1 MDLQVVNTV
10 GSGDLGIEVDLKE
23 LTVAI
28 AEVEYNP
35 AKYPGAY
42 VRLEGVRPLI
52 TVYRTGKY
60 IITGSKSEEE
70 VYSCRKRFLELLSD
84 RGVLDTPVDKWFS
97 MQNYVCTGELDQVQN
112 LNALAIG
119 LGLEYTEY
127 EPEQFPGL
135 VFRPDD
141 HPVVI
146 LIFASGKVVVTGAK
160 DIKVAIEAFN
170 SLKKDLDALAECE

>member
-1 MDLQVVNTV
+1 MDLEVVNAV
-10 GSGDLGIEVDLKE
+10 GSGDLGIEIDLNQLKAD
-23 LTVAI
+23 VR
-28 AEVEYNP
+28 EVEFDP
-35 AKYPGAY
+35 DKYPGAY
-42 VRLEGVRPLI
+42 VRLEDVEPLV

-60 IITGSKSEEE
+60 IITGTTSEEE
-70 VYSCRKRFLELLSD
+70 AYHCRRCFIELLSD
-84 RGVLDTPVDKWFS
+84 RGVLDTPDDKWFS

-135 VFRPDD
+135 VFRPEY

-146 LIFASGKVVVTGAK
+146 LVFASGKVVVTGSK
-160 DIKVAIEAFN
+160 DINAAEEAFQ
-170 SLKKDLDALAECE
+170 SLKEDLDELV

>member
-1 MDLQVVNTV
+1 MDLTVVNVV
-10 GSGDLGIEVDLKE
+10 GSGDLGIEIDLNQLATNIE
-23 LTVAI
+23 
-28 AEVEYNP
+28 EVEFDP
-35 AKYPGAY
+35 HKYPGAY
-42 VRLEGVRPLI
+42 VRLGKEEPLI

-60 IITGSKSEEE
+60 IITGSKSRKEA
-70 VYSCRKRFLELLSD
+70 YDCRTRFLVLLSD
-84 RGVLDTPVDKWFS
+84 ERVLDTPDDKWVS

-112 LNALAIG
+112 LNGLAIG

-141 HPVVI
+141 NPVVI

-160 DIKVAIEAFN
+160 DIDTAEEAFQN
-170 SLKKDLDALAECE
+170 LKGDLDALV

>member
-1 MDLQVVNTV
+1 MNLEVVNAV
-10 GSGDLGIEVDLKE
+10 GSGDLGIEIDLNRLASDVK
-23 LTVAI
+23 
-28 AEVEYNP
+28 EVEFDPY
-35 AKYPGAY
+35 KYPGAY
-42 VRLEGVRPLI
+42 VRLEGVGPLI

-60 IITGSKSEEE
+60 IITGSKSDEEA
-70 VYSCRKRFLELLSD
+70 YSCRKQFLKLLTEA
-84 RGVLDTPVDKWFS
+84 GVLNEPEDAWFS

-135 VFRPDD
+135 VFRSDD

-160 DIKVAIEAFN
+160 DIDAAEEAFQ
-170 SLKKDLDALAECE
+170 SLKEDLDVLA

>member
-1 MDLQVVNTV
+1 MDLEVVNTV
-10 GSGDLGIEVDLKE
+10 GSGDLGIEIDLNQ
-23 LTVAI
+23 LTADLE
-28 AEVEYNP
+28 EVEFDP
-35 AKYPGAY
+35 DKYPGAY
-42 VRLEGVRPLI
+42 VRLEDVEPLI

-60 IITGSKSEEE
+60 IITESTSEEE
-70 VYSCRKRFLELLSD
+70 AYDCRRRFLELLSD
-84 RGVLDTPVDKWFS
+84 RGVLDTPDDKWFS

-146 LIFASGKVVVTGAK
+146 LIFASGKMVVTGAK
-160 DIKVAIEAFN
+160 DIDAAEKAFQ
-170 SLKKDLDALAECE
+170 SSKGDLDALV

>member
-1 MDLQVVNTV
+1 MDLEVVNAV
-10 GSGDLGIEVDLKE
+10 GSGDLGIEIDLHQ
-23 LTVAI
+23 LTADVE
-28 AEVEYNP
+28 EVEFDP
-35 AKYPGAY
+35 DKYPGAY
-42 VRLEGVRPLI
+42 VRLDAVEPLI

-60 IITGSKSEEE
+60 IITGSTSEEE
-70 VYSCRKRFLELLSD
+70 AYSCRKRFLELLSD
-84 RGVLDTPVDKWFS
+84 KGVLDTPDDNWFS

-160 DIKVAIEAFN
+160 DLNLAEEAFQ
-170 SLKKDLDALAECE
+170 SLKDDLESLV

>member
-1 MDLQVVNTV
+1 MDLEIVNAV
-10 GSGDLGIEVDLKE
+10 GSGDLGIEIDLHQ
-23 LTVAI
+23 LTADVG
-28 AEVEYNP
+28 EVEFDP
-35 AKYPGAY
+35 DKYTGAY
-42 VRLEGVRPLI
+42 VRLDAVEPLI

-60 IITGSKSEEE
+60 IITGSTSEEE
-70 VYSCRKRFLELLSD
+70 AYSCRKRFLELLSD
-84 RGVLDTPVDKWFS
+84 SGVLDTPDDNWFS

-160 DIKVAIEAFN
+160 DLNLAEEAFQ
-170 SLKKDLDALAECE
+170 SLKDDLESLV